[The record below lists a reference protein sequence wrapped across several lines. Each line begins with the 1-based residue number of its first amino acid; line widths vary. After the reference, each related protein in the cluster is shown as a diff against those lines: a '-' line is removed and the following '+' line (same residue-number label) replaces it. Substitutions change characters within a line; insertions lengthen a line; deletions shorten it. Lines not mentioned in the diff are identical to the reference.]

1 MVASLD
7 DIRQLPRAAV
17 VMSTT
22 LADVSVSVNQQ
33 TASNASEVTTSIVPT
48 NASVTLRTHSQAAT
62 AEVTVH
68 GSALPFDPRQDE
80 GIFLQLYMG
89 AVDSDADSVIGRQF
103 LRFVGFVDDLK
114 EKRDMK
120 GPVVTL
126 TARDLSSIFRDFKP
140 IPSAAMPRYSDTLSQ
155 AINRIIMA
163 TPGSQNP
170 DGSLRVMLVE
180 NALTSRSLSAA
191 VHARA
196 STAAVQLPHDV
207 TAWQAIEHCCGLLS
221 LLVSVDL
228 DQIIVRQTQ
237 EVYGSTSP
245 AVFSFIFGGQQANLL
260 SIEREKKFVRN
271 RRGVKVTA
279 YDPTT
284 RSRIEGVYPPDGQVL
299 RAGRPHAHV
308 GGRAIHQRA
317 ASRSAHAAPPS
328 APPDRDVF
336 PAPIGMHDPGSLA
349 DYARRIY
356 QERSRQEMEGKIE
369 CPFWVPEV
377 LGLKNADR
385 IQIQLDPDLAAELQQ
400 APDENA
406 AVNLLVERLDV
417 SEDAAYA
424 LMRAALTRPRDTWYA
439 REVTTEFQ
447 SEGVST
453 VSVGF
458 INLIVLDPQE
468 TAS

>member
-7 DIRQLPRAAV
+7 DVRQLPRAAV

-22 LADVSVSVNQQ
+22 LADVS
-33 TASNASEVTTSIVPT
+33 ASTEVTTSIVPT
-48 NASVTLRTHSQAAT
+48 SASVTLRQHSQAAT
-62 AEVTVH
+62 SEVTVH

-80 GIFLQLYMG
+80 GIFLQLYLG
-89 AVDSDADSVIGRQF
+89 AVDTDDDSVIGRQF

-126 TARDLSSIFRDFKP
+126 TARDMSSIFRDFKP
-140 IPSAAMPRYSDTLSQ
+140 IPTAAMPRYSDTLSQ

-180 NALTSRSLSAA
+180 NALTSRMLSGA
-191 VHARA
+191 VHSRA

-228 DQIIVRQTQ
+228 DQLIVRQTQ

-245 AVFSFIFGGQQANLL
+245 AVFSFIFGGESANLL

-271 RRGVKVTA
+271 RRGVSVTA

-284 RSRIEGVYPPDGQVL
+284 RSRVEGLYPPDGQVL
-299 RAGRPHAHV
+299 RVGRPHAHV
-308 GGRAIHQRA
+308 GGQAIHYHAPTRSTRASA
-317 ASRSAHAAPPS
+317 ASPAPPE
-328 APPDRDVF
+328 RDVY
-336 PAPIGMHDPGSLA
+336 PAPIGMYAQASLV

-377 LGLKNADR
+377 LSLKNSDR

-400 APDENA
+400 APSEAA
-406 AVNLLVERLDV
+406 AVDLLVQRLDV
-417 SEDAAYA
+417 SEDAARA
-424 LMRAALTRPRDTWYA
+424 LMRASLNRPRDTWYA

-447 SEGVST
+447 SDGVST